1 MAATTYFR
9 TCPLCEATC
18 GLEITMENGHVSGVR
33 GDREDVFSGGFI
45 CPKGTAVKQLH
56 EDPDRLRA
64 PLLRDGDEWREAGWD
79 EAFAAVERGLA
90 PVIERHGRDAVAMYV
105 GNPSVH
111 SLSATVLLP
120 ALIRA
125 MGSKNLYTAATVDQ
139 MPKHVSSGL
148 MFGSPVLIPVP
159 DVDRTHYLLVIGANP
174 WVSNGSLATAPDFRG
189 RLEAISRRG
198 GKVVVVDPRRTETAA
213 GADEHVP
220 IRPGTDALFLLA
232 IANSLFAED
241 RVTLGDL
248 EAHIEGLDEVRALV
262 EPFTPEAVASQ
273 TGIAAETTRRI
284 GRELADAPSGSV
296 YDRVGAH
303 QQEFGTLASWASD
316 VLTVITGNLDRPGG
330 KMFPAA
336 AHARPDPDAPGG
348 RGWRTGRFSSRVKGY
363 PEAFGQL
370 PVATLADEIET
381 PGEGQ
386 VRALITIA
394 GNPVLST
401 PNGRRLSRAI
411 ASLDFVVSVDP
422 YVNETTSLAH
432 VILPP
437 PSILARHHYDFAFYG
452 LSVRN
457 VANYSP
463 PSVAAEGPDEWE
475 ILSRIALVG
484 AGQSASADP
493 ATVPRMALAHLVQ
506 RAVESGP
513 LAGRDAAE
521 VLAALD
527 GRRPVEQVLD
537 LRLRLGPYGDRLGER
552 PDGLSLAVL
561 ETNPH
566 GVDLGPLQ
574 PRLPNALRT
583 ASGRVELAPADIAA
597 DVPRLRSALDRG
609 ADGLVLIG
617 RRQLRS
623 NNSWMHNVPTMLGGS
638 NRCTLKVHP
647 DDAARL
653 GLTEGALARVRS
665 RVGSVEAQ
673 VEVTDEMMPGVV
685 SLPHGWGHGAPG
697 VRLAV
702 AADNAGV
709 SSNDLS
715 DEEVVDPLSG
725 NAVLNAIPV
734 TVEPARPRSGP
745 RSPAGASV
753 TQKFL
758 REPSH

>member
-1 MAATTYFR
+1 
-9 TCPLCEATC
+9 
-18 GLEITMENGHVSGVR
+18 MEDGRVESVR
-33 GDREDVFSGGFI
+33 GDREDVFSRGFI

-64 PLLRDGDEWREAGWD
+64 PLLRDGDRWREVTWD
-79 EAFAAVERGLA
+79 EAFSAVERGLA
-90 PVIERHGRDAVAMYV
+90 PLMERHGRDAVAMYV

-125 MGSKNLYTAATVDQ
+125 LGSKNLYTAATVDQ

-148 MFGSPVLIPVP
+148 MFGSPTFIPVP
-159 DVDRTHYLLVIGANP
+159 DVDRAHYLLIVGANP

-189 RLEAISRRG
+189 RLDAIRGRG
-198 GKVVVVDPRRTETAA
+198 GRVVVVDPRRTETAA

-232 IANSLFAED
+232 MAHTLFAEQ
-241 RVTLGDL
+241 RVTLG
-248 EAHIEGLDEVRALV
+248 EVEPHVAGLDEVRALV
-262 EPFTPEAVASQ
+262 EPFTPGAVASA
-273 TGIAAETTRRI
+273 TGVPAETTVRI
-284 GRELADAPSGSV
+284 ARELADAPSGSV

-303 QQEFGTLASWASD
+303 QQEFGTIASWASD
-316 VLTVITGNLDRPGG
+316 VLTAITGNLDRPGG

-336 AHARPDPDAPGG
+336 AHARSDPESPSG
-348 RGWRTGRFSSRVKGY
+348 RGWRVGRFSSRVKGY
-363 PEAFGQL
+363 PEVFGQL

-386 VRALITIA
+386 VRALITLA

-401 PNGRRLSRAI
+401 PNGGRLGRAVT
-411 ASLDFVVSVDP
+411 SLDFVVSVDP
-422 YVNETTSLAH
+422 YVNETTGLAH

-463 PSVAAEGPDEWE
+463 PSVAAEEPDEWM
-475 ILSRIALVG
+475 ILSRLALIA
-484 AGQSASADP
+484 AGQGASADP
-493 ATVPRMALAHLVQ
+493 ATVPGMVLAHLIQ
-506 RAVESGP
+506 RAVEPGGA
-513 LAGRDAAE
+513 LAGEDAAD
-521 VLAALD
+521 VLAALE
-527 GRRPVEQVLD
+527 GRGPVEQILD
-537 LRLRLGPYGDRLGER
+537 LRLRTGPYGDLFGRKPE
-552 PDGLSLAVL
+552 GLSLATL
-561 ETNPH
+561 EANPH

-583 ASGRVELAPADIAA
+583 ASGKVELAPPEIAA
-597 DVPRLRSALDRG
+597 DVPRLLRTLDLR
-609 ADGLVLIG
+609 ANGLVLIG
-617 RRQLRS
+617 RRQLKS
-623 NNSWMHNVPTMLGGS
+623 NNSWMHNVPTMIGGS
-638 NRCTLKVHP
+638 NRCTLLMHP
-647 DDAARL
+647 RDAAGL
-653 GLTEGALARVRS
+653 NLTEGALARIRS
-665 RVGSVEAQ
+665 RVGEVEAP

-697 VRLAV
+697 ARLTV

-715 DEEVVDPLSG
+715 DEEVIDPLSG

-734 TVEPARPRSGP
+734 TVEPIRS
-745 RSPAGASV
+745 RSAAPASAA
-753 TQKFL
+753 QKFTK
-758 REPSH
+758 EPATD